1 MHKRLTSKIK
11 NMEKQYTT
19 IERKEMIR
27 EFVKFLKENNAMAKF
42 MMDFNQSTRTEK
54 YYYFERPYFEEYEM
68 KDIIDSTLWW
78 LDTIAGYN
86 FYDNLHNLW
95 KIRTEKIFKK
105 LRETKFTNTTND
117 RIKYSRWSLTF
128 DWGTTPA
135 SMNNIYER
143 TIPTL
148 MDELAIH

>member
-1 MHKRLTSKIK
+1 
-11 NMEKQYTT
+11 MEKQYTT

-42 MMDFNQSTRTEK
+42 MLDFNLSTRTEK

-95 KIRTEKIFKK
+95 KIRTEKIFNK
-105 LRETKFTNTTND
+105 LRETNDTTANALCNKSFT
-117 RIKYSRWSLTF
+117 KEFPWSLTF
-128 DWGTTPA
+128 DLGITPV
-135 SMNNIYER
+135 SMNSIN
-143 TIPTL
+143 TISL
-148 MDELAIH
+148 

>member
-1 MHKRLTSKIK
+1 
-11 NMEKQYTT
+11 MEKQYTT

-42 MMDFNQSTRTEK
+42 MMDFNLSTRTEK

-68 KDIIDSTLWW
+68 KEIFDSTLWW
-78 LDTIAGYN
+78 LDTIAGYY
-86 FYDNLHNLW
+86 FYENLHNLW
-95 KIRTEKIFKK
+95 KTRTEKFFKQ
-105 LRETKFTNTTND
+105 LRETNNTTYNIICD
-117 RIKYSRWSLTF
+117 DDGCTKERPWSLTF
-128 DWGTTPA
+128 DWGITPA
-135 SMNNIYER
+135 SMNNIYAR